1 MTALLLSLLVG
12 VCATWIALV
21 IPARRRS
28 WVDSRIAPHVSLR
41 SGLPGKERASRSG
54 SIPSV
59 SRLTERLLV
68 VLRLERPFR
77 LELARAG
84 SGWTTA
90 QLAWATAGAGGGVF
104 VLALVAG
111 SPAAAVLLGLLA
123 AVVPHVVLRLRAG
136 RRAKAFDEQLPDILD
151 MLVGSLTV
159 GHSFDQS
166 LHAVADGAAE
176 PAATEFKR
184 ALGEIRLGR
193 PARAALSDVAARV
206 RSRDLPFVL
215 TAVDLQQQ
223 IGGSLGGL
231 LKTVADSVRERQQFR
246 RKVRA
251 LTSMGR
257 ASAGA
262 LVAMPFVAAIG
273 LSLLQPTYM
282 QPMWQTTTGREL
294 VVGALVSMA
303 LGTFILKRIV
313 SIGS

>member
-21 IPARRRS
+21 LQARRRS
-28 WVDSRIAPHVSLR
+28 WIDSRIAPHVPLR
-41 SGLPGKERASRSG
+41 SGLPGKERSGTSRS
-54 SIPSV
+54 IPPF

-68 VLRLERPFR
+68 ALRLEHPFR

-84 SGWTTA
+84 SGWTAA

-111 SPAAAVLLGLLA
+111 SPAAALLLGLFA
-123 AVVPHVVLRLRAG
+123 AIVPHVVLKLRAA

-151 MLVGSLTV
+151 TLVGSLTV

-193 PARAALSDVAARV
+193 PARAALSDVADRV

-251 LTSMGR
+251 LTGMGR
-257 ASAGA
+257 ASAAA
-262 LVAMPFVAAIG
+262 LVALPFVAAIG
-273 LSLLQPTYM
+273 LSVLQPTYM
-282 QPMWQTTTGREL
+282 QPMWQTAIGREL